1 MSKKILISFFIISF
15 FILVIPARVS
25 ADSISFE
32 VQEYTD
38 VELHAYIDLSRTEH
52 RSAAIE
58 KFAISSQ
65 NMIAVGF
72 SDKYINIYDSSLN
85 FQYSFCL
92 TQWHYTYYL
101 QWEGDILHVL
111 VSCTEWQY
119 DIQLRNGE
127 VKIYAILDTED
138 NQKNWKN
145 YHIDNSYYGIYRTKE
160 YTYYRTLTKCCRK
173 NKTTNQ
179 DEEIVNVSLH
189 IFKVFIFIVVW
200 LLITILIFINIY
212 KEKCSKA
219 NKSEENYN

>member
-1 MSKKILISFFIISF
+1 MNKKVLTCLFIISF
-15 FILVIPARVS
+15 FVLVIPARVS

-32 VQEYTD
+32 VQEHTD
-38 VELHAYIDLSRTEH
+38 EELDAYIDLSRIEH
-52 RSAAIE
+52 RSAAID

-72 SDKYINIYDSSLN
+72 SDKYINIYDSSLE

-119 DIQLRNGE
+119 DIQLCNGE
-127 VKIYAILDTED
+127 VKIYEILETEN
-138 NQKNWKN
+138 NQKNWEN
-145 YHIDNSYYGIYRTKE
+145 YHLDNSYYGIYQTEE
-160 YTYYRTLTKCCRK
+160 YTYYRTLTKCWRN

-179 DEEIVNVSLH
+179 DEEIINVSLH
-189 IFKVFIFIVVW
+189 IFKVFIFIVAW
-200 LLITILIFINIY
+200 LLTIILISINIY
-212 KEKCSKA
+212 KEKCSKI
-219 NKSEENYN
+219 NKKRKL